1 MRSTKLPSALVF
13 GWDRNGEIRIK
24 SELLQSEGLSEDV
37 VVWAYNGDDDLH
49 QLMVTHTPDII
60 ITFGNSSDYK
70 ISYSRNQSILSKW
83 THLDE
88 YVSDSELSDIIA
100 VNSTNWSCESTKE
113 YGSNESPL
121 FSAFTGTYKTGD
133 RIYRTYDGLKN
144 QTYENWEWVVVDDSP
159 ENDYDTWIKLQDIAK
174 NDPRVKLHRIYP
186 NSGGNV
192 GEVKHRA
199 ASLCNGEWLLELD
212 HDDYLA
218 SEYFEICLTASK
230 KYPDAGFIYTGCAE
244 IYEDGTHKQYGPIDP
259 RGYGMPN
266 NPFVYGYAHHEWVE
280 VDGKKYIG
288 GFSAN
293 INPKTIRYNMGM
305 PNHAR
310 MWHRD
315 VYHKV
320 RGHNRTISVADD
332 FELIIKTFLETRMLK
347 IDKILYIQWNDFNS
361 TVDNNLIDINRR
373 ARLIRNYY
381 DKSIH
386 NRIKELGKFDWDW
399 DENTNSCHPSL
410 WVDNDRFYEKE
421 EILNY
426 IYTEE

>member
-1 MRSTKLPSALVF
+1 MRKTKLPSALVF
-13 GWDRNGEIRIK
+13 GWNQFGEFEIP
-24 SELLQSEGLSEDV
+24 STLCQNEDLVEDV
-37 VVWAYNGDDDLH
+37 AIWSYESDYDLYNLIVSH
-49 QLMVTHTPDII
+49 EPDVI
-60 ITFGNSSDYK
+60 ITFGSRGDYK
-70 ISYSRNQSILSKW
+70 ISRETNESITSKW
-83 THLDE
+83 FHFDETLEDLDL
-88 YVSDSELSDIIA
+88 SNKIAEL
-100 VNSTNWSCESTKE
+100 STNWSCDIVKLQ
-113 YGSNESPL
+113 GSDDSPL

-133 RIYRTYDGLKN
+133 RIFRTYDGLKN
-144 QTYENWEWVVVDDSP
+144 QTYRNWEWVVVDDSP
-159 ENDYDTWIKLQDIAK
+159 EDDFDTWNKLKIIAES
-174 NDPRVKLHRIYP
+174 DPRVKIYRITP

-199 ASLCNGEWLLELD
+199 AMLCNGEWLLELD
-212 HDDYLA
+212 HDDTLA
-218 SEYFEICLTASK
+218 SQYFEVCLRASK

-244 IYEDGTHKQYGPIDP
+244 IFEDGKHKQYGPIDP
-259 RGYGMPN
+259 QGYGKDYN
-266 NPFVYGYAHHEWVE
+266 GYVYGYAHHEWVE

-332 FELIIKTFLETRMLK
+332 FELIVKTFLETRMLK
-347 IDKILYIQWNDFNS
+347 IDKIMYMQWNNYSS
-361 TVDNNLIDINRR
+361 TVDLNLTDINRR

-381 DKSIH
+381 DLDIH
-386 NRIKELGKFDWDW
+386 NRIQELGKFDWDW
-399 DENTNSCHPSL
+399 DEETQSCHHTWWL
-410 WVDNDRFYEKE
+410 DRTRFYDREQ
-421 EILNY
+421 ILNY